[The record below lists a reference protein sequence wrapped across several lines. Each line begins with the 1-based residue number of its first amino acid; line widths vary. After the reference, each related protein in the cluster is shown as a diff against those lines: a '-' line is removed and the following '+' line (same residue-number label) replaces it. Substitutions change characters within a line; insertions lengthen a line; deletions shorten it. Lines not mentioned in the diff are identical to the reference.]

1 VPDGALRDDQRALES
16 QSNSFMFPTTGRGF
30 TKGRVEGYRKP
41 LQLDMRFIPQH
52 MDKVLRFT
60 HLEPRVK
67 EVARIALDK
76 DFRANIASF
85 IDTEVVDE
93 MLVPWLQRAAK
104 QSIETTSTSRGMRAL
119 DGFFREMRSRTGAQI
134 MVANVTNAL
143 QQVTGLSSAAIQVR
157 PKYLRNALFS
167 YISSPHQTAENV
179 SAKSDFMRN
188 RTTSAVIEVQKE
200 IDNIMLNPSKYEKAR
215 AFAQRHGYFMQS
227 GTQNVV
233 DIITWRG
240 AYNQAV
246 EQGADEKSAVRQADS
261 AVRMT
266 QGTFA
271 AEDLSKFETGS
282 ATMRAFTMF
291 YSYFNTQ
298 ANLLGTAFANVVQ
311 ESGFKAPGRLFY
323 IYVFGLMIP
332 AVLAEAIS
340 QVMRGETDGDDDEGY
355 LDDFLS
361 IFFGGQVKFLTA
373 TVPLLGPA
381 VMSGVN
387 MLNDKWYD
395 DRISVSPA
403 VSMLEAVTRTAFLHP
418 YQALSED
425 KDVNMQRVVRDVLT
439 TVGLATGLPLGAL
452 ARPIGY
458 AVGEAEG
465 RFESAN
471 ELDYVRGLITGRA
484 AQ

>member
-1 VPDGALRDDQRALES
+1 
-16 QSNSFMFPTTGRGF
+16 
-30 TKGRVEGYRKP
+30 
-41 LQLDMRFIPQH
+41 
-52 MDKVLRFT
+52 
-60 HLEPRVK
+60 
-67 EVARIALDK
+67 
-76 DFRANIASF
+76 
-85 IDTEVVDE
+85 
-93 MLVPWLQRAAK
+93 
-104 QSIETTSTSRGMRAL
+104 
-119 DGFFREMRSRTGAQI
+119 
-134 MVANVTNAL
+134 
-143 QQVTGLSSAAIQVR
+143 
-157 PKYLRNALFS
+157 
-167 YISSPHQTAENV
+167 
-179 SAKSDFMRN
+179 
-188 RTTSAVIEVQKE
+188 
-200 IDNIMLNPSKYEKAR
+200 
-215 AFAQRHGYFMQS
+215 
-227 GTQNVV
+227 
-233 DIITWRG
+233 
-240 AYNQAV
+240 
-246 EQGADEKSAVRQADS
+246 
-261 AVRMT
+261 
-266 QGTFA
+266 
-271 AEDLSKFETGS
+271 
-282 ATMRAFTMF
+282 
-291 YSYFNTQ
+291 
-298 ANLLGTAFANVVQ
+298 
-311 ESGFKAPGRLFY
+311 LFY